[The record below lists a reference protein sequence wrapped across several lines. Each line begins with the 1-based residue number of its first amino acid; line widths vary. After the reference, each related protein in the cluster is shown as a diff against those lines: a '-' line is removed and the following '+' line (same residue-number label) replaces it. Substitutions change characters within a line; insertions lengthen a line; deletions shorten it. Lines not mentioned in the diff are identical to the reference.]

1 MRKYLPSDQFA
12 EIEISSHG
20 LLYCVMNSEKNRL
33 EYTIHQLKENLRKEL
48 SEFSYS
54 NLRIR
59 NGGIYRGTQ
68 HILDSYIESFDNTYL
83 KNDREGAR
91 EKNID

>member
-33 EYTIHQLKENLRKEL
+33 EYTIHQLKENTQKGIIRIFLFQFKNKEWRNL
-48 SEFSYS
+48 SRNPTYS
-54 NLRIR
+54 
-59 NGGIYRGTQ
+59 GFIY
-68 HILDSYIESFDNTYL
+68 
-83 KNDREGAR
+83 
-91 EKNID
+91 